1 MPPVETLSAARAAE
15 AGSTPSAASLSERA
29 RGMAAG
35 PSSPWAQRAVIGLFA
50 IALVALLK
58 AASALLVPITAA
70 LVLTF
75 LCQPLVRWLRRR
87 NVPETIGA
95 GVVVAALL
103 LATGGLTAALIEPAT
118 EWWERAPETLS
129 RVMARV
135 DRLRAVLPIL
145 APAHPAPAV
154 APVEAPPRPAARRR
168 AAAAETAEAAP
179 PATAASQPP
188 ANDPIAE
195 TIATQGVALTGA
207 FVSQFLAFCLSASAT
222 VILLYFLLASEHWV
236 LSRSVEAIPRQ
247 RARALMLAGLRS
259 VQREIS
265 HFLGALAVVNLGVG
279 AAMAG
284 AAWLLGLPNPV
295 LWGTVCG
302 ILNFIP
308 YLGPVIGSVLLTMAG
323 VLTFDTLPQVLAP
336 AAALLV
342 IHAVEANLVSPI
354 FVGKRLSLS
363 PVFMCLSVMFWGW
376 LWGIAG
382 AVMAVP
388 ILVALRALTKRQR
401 RLRLLTA
408 YLEGTRRPVRSLR
421 ALMRPKRPKA
431 GGAAAG

>member
-1 MPPVETLSAARAAE
+1 MPLPSATEPARAAG
-15 AGSTPSAASLSERA
+15 APPAPSEGVEPARA
-29 RGMAAG
+29 RTAWA

-75 LCQPLVRWLRRR
+75 VFQPMVRWLRRR

-103 LATGGLTAALIEPAT
+103 VATGGLTATLIEPAT

-145 APAHPAPAV
+145 APAHPAPV
-154 APVEAPPRPAARRR
+154 VVPVEVPPRPPARRR
-168 AAAAETAEAAP
+168 PAAAEAAAP
-179 PATAASQPP
+179 AAAAASQPP
-188 ANDPIAE
+188 ASDPIAE

-279 AAMAG
+279 AAMVG

-323 VLTFDTLPQVLAP
+323 VLTFDTVPQVLAP
-336 AAALLV
+336 AAALLI
-342 IHAVEANLVSPI
+342 IHAVEANFVSPI
-354 FVGKRLSLS
+354 FVGRRLSLS

>member
-1 MPPVETLSAARAAE
+1 MSALDPLAVPRAVEKGEAPPAAA
-15 AGSTPSAASLSERA
+15 LLERT
-29 RGMAAG
+29 RSVVAG

-50 IALVALLK
+50 IAVVALLK
-58 AASALLVPITAA
+58 VASALLVPITAA

-75 LCQPLVRWLRRR
+75 LFQPMVRWLRRR

-95 GVVVAALL
+95 GVVVAGLL

-145 APAHPAPAV
+145 APAHPAPV
-154 APVEAPPRPAARRR
+154 LAPVETPPRPAARRR
-168 AAAAETAEAAP
+168 AAAAEAAP

-342 IHAVEANLVSPI
+342 IHAVEANFVSPI

-421 ALMRPKRPKA
+421 ALMRPKRSKA
-431 GGAAAG
+431 GAAAG

>member
-1 MPPVETLSAARAAE
+1 V
-15 AGSTPSAASLSERA
+15 
-29 RGMAAG
+29 G
-35 PSSPWAQRAVIGLFA
+35 P
-50 IALVALLK
+50 
-58 AASALLVPITAA
+58 
-70 LVLTF
+70 
-75 LCQPLVRWLRRR
+75 
-87 NVPETIGA
+87 
-95 GVVVAALL
+95 
-103 LATGGLTAALIEPAT
+103 
-118 EWWERAPETLS
+118 
-129 RVMARV
+129 
-135 DRLRAVLPIL
+135 
-145 APAHPAPAV
+145 
-154 APVEAPPRPAARRR
+154 PAA
-168 AAAAETAEAAP
+168 
-179 PATAASQPP
+179 AASQPP

-342 IHAVEANLVSPI
+342 IHAVEANFVSPI

-421 ALMRPKRPKA
+421 ALMRPKRSKA
-431 GGAAAG
+431 GAAAG

>member
-1 MPPVETLSAARAAE
+1 MPLPPATEPARAAG
-15 AGSTPSAASLSERA
+15 APPAPSEGVEPARA
-29 RGMAAG
+29 RAALA

-50 IALVALLK
+50 IAVVALLK
-58 AASALLVPITAA
+58 VASALLVPITAA

-75 LCQPLVRWLRRR
+75 LFQPMVRWLRRR

-95 GVVVAALL
+95 GVVVAGLL

-145 APAHPAPAV
+145 APAHPAPV
-154 APVEAPPRPAARRR
+154 LAPVETLPRPAARRR
-168 AAAAETAEAAP
+168 AGAAEAAEAAP

-336 AAALLV
+336 AAALLA